1 MMEAETT
8 IKMKNRYPKWNGM
21 VTISTKKP
29 AKKERTSLWIP
40 ASYTLRRKICLI
52 VTWLYKQSWDIYSTW
67 DEGEGRAY
75 FVGAML
81 RQVIEDEYFL
91 PKLNSQELKKGWI
104 RISNQ
109 APDFKIAILVSD
121 EDKTRNYLIRRGYTE
136 KKEKSAWRGKCVRD
150 KKDHTS
156 MTLLI
161 RTARKE
167 EILSSNEQLLTLVH
181 EMVHA
186 IDRIRA
192 ARSSYPMRSAV
203 LFFGQ
208 VLADILKRLN
218 VKN

>member
-1 MMEAETT
+1 MMEAIT
-8 IKMKNRYPKWNGM
+8 IKMRNRYPKWNGTVM
-21 VTISTKKP
+21 ISAKKP

-52 VTWLYKQSWDIYSTW
+52 VTWLYKQSWDIYNTW
-67 DEGEGRAY
+67 DKDGEGRAY

-91 PKLNSQELKKGWI
+91 PKLNCQELKKGWI
-104 RISNQ
+104 RVSNQ

-121 EDKTRNYLIRRGYTE
+121 ESKTRNYLIRRGYTE
-136 KKEKSAWRGKCVRD
+136 EKEKSAWRGKCVRD

-192 ARSSYPMRSAV
+192 ARSRYPIRSTV
-203 LFFGQ
+203 IFFGE